1 MSENVRGLLE
11 DCRLQAQRRRPCFPT
26 CAAVDIHPC
35 SQESEEGPADSRVC
49 YRTGIL
55 TGTETR
61 GSRGPDPP
69 QRCVWRVTGVTV
81 HTWGPSC
88 SQLSLASPV
97 PIPPQDASTLPRC
110 FLPGRKLRP
119 GTMSLYRDQP
129 LHCATELLE
138 VEGGPS
144 SFSSHPP
151 PLQNTLVQQPPLS
164 HLSAFQLPNGH
175 IPVELPAPSRV
186 SVPKMGVRAR
196 IAEWPPRREQSQES
210 LLENG
215 QNGQLQPPLTRG
227 VTTRLPRRRSKDMEF
242 RDGLGGSSSSTFRAF
257 APLRQRSS
265 SEVTLSEQ
273 DEAEA
278 EARAGLFREYGST
291 SSIDVQGIP
300 EQSFFDMLSQ
310 FHQERPDQRS
320 AAPAHLG
327 ELLRV
332 EGTPEAASSQAS
344 TTPQPLAPTPRP
356 DDGTLGRGENRVRK
370 KSGGTESSLG
380 TSSLFRKLRSSSR
393 GEVEAGRGEIED
405 SRLVEPGKP
414 WLCPKSFAHYD
425 MQSILFDL
433 HAAATQRAFV
443 AQRRNTATGAS
454 AASTVSLAV
463 ARAMALGG
471 IEPGFSSTE
480 DLRCREQNSM
490 LGLDSGDG
498 IDGGQLLLSCPQFV
512 NETGGYFE
520 RNVSFLRS
528 SGSHSD
534 GSSCVEPSLSM
545 RCSNASVSVLEVPM
559 EQQITRLE
567 RLKHYSIELVD
578 QGARY
583 YRDYFHGREH
593 SNYFGT
599 DEKLGPVA
607 VSIRREKLDDTK
619 DFKDQYQYRII
630 LRTCELVTLRG
641 SIPEDAVP
649 STARHGTV
657 RGLPLKEVLEYVAPE
672 LNVSCLRLALSTPKV
687 TEQLLKLDEQGLSQ
701 KHKVGI
707 LLCRAGQSTEEEMY
721 NNEEAT
727 PAFQAFLDLLGEQ
740 VCLRGFTKYAAQLDT
755 KTDSTGTH
763 SLYTTYQDYEIMF
776 HVSTMLPYMPNNPQ
790 QLLRKR
796 HIGNDIVTII
806 FQEPGAL
813 PFTPQNIR
821 SHFQHVFVIVRVHNP
836 CSDNVCYSVA
846 VTRMKDVPPFG
857 PPILIGVTF
866 RDPEMFRDFLLA
878 KVINAENAAHKS
890 EKFHTMATRT
900 RQEYLRDL
908 AENCVSNTP
917 LDSAGKLNNLISLA
931 SKKRERARARE
942 GAELGAAGAIF
953 WRVWAQDFSGGGAE
967 LACMLGIS
975 SEYILLVDCATK
987 EVVFNCFCADIIG
1000 WTPDRVALKIFYGRG
1015 DHIAFR
1021 VPESRAQDIREV
1033 VQRLKMLTV
1042 GCETVDMTLRRNGL
1056 GQLGFHVRLDGTVAE
1071 VEEYGFAWQA
1081 GLRQGSRLVEICKV
1095 AAVTLSHEQMIDL
1108 LRTSVTVKVVII
1120 PPYDEGGPRRGCTEE
1135 YEMKTIE
1142 TKPEPEPIAA
1152 GYRPSHRAPAWRWDS
1167 PPSALSA
1174 PPPQRWTPM
1183 GPPQSISR
1191 THKALAPIPYREPQ
1205 HMPNKRPVSFPENH
1219 YNLTPTGGDRVIPY
1233 RNPSASFSTPGSGLS
1248 TAGLVG
1254 PGLGGPF
1261 VRYKPSPDR
1270 YGTPQR
1276 PLMGYESHLNLEMTS
1291 SGESSS
1297 GFTSQESTME
1307 RVKNEPL
1314 WHVPASSRGVPVGGG
1329 GTHKR
1334 PNRQDPQGK
1343 DSPNRHSKGE
1353 AQYSSHS
1360 SSNTLSSNASSSHS
1374 DERWFEGG
1382 GGGGA
1387 SGLNDPTEPDLD
1399 PLGKGGSSDSGID
1412 ASTLYTPTPNPKP
1425 AKPSRTHPGTPP
1437 KPLHNSATYSGL
1449 QELTGRS
1456 GDARRRESSPALT
1469 APPGQSKSYRTRTF
1483 PPPGAS
1489 ADAFKPR
1496 ACYTPQGYKT
1506 PSAEQLRPVRATTVT
1521 PTLSV
1526 PQGSGS
1532 GSKSLHGKNKHGTW
1546 QHREDTSVTTSTGTN
1561 TSTASSSDNSSC
1573 KQVDNNSKNVFG
1585 QPRLRASLRD
1595 LRSPRRAHKSTIED
1609 DLKKLI
1615 IMDNPGEAAHRDAS
1629 PRRTLQ
1635 RTFSDESLCSGRRDA
1650 SFATTPLF
1658 DAPATPSDLLF
1669 TCTLPT
1675 RRHAHSSSHTS
1686 MMSSKKEL
1694 SLTEVRDKVPPLRRI
1709 DPGLMPLPDTACGL
1723 EWSSLVNA
1731 AKAYE
1736 VQRAVSLFSLS
1747 DLQMGG
1753 PELRL
1758 APSPVQFHTPQT
1770 PRTTPT
1776 FSDEIASDLS
1786 GRLYHL
1792 EVMLKQLNSD
1802 LEKEKQDKVALLAEM
1817 ANLRENNQRLQEES
1831 LSASEQL
1838 RKFSEMLSAQGER
1851 K

>member
-1 MSENVRGLLE
+1 
-11 DCRLQAQRRRPCFPT
+11 
-26 CAAVDIHPC
+26 
-35 SQESEEGPADSRVC
+35 
-49 YRTGIL
+49 
-55 TGTETR
+55 
-61 GSRGPDPP
+61 
-69 QRCVWRVTGVTV
+69 
-81 HTWGPSC
+81 
-88 SQLSLASPV
+88 
-97 PIPPQDASTLPRC
+97 
-110 FLPGRKLRP
+110 
-119 GTMSLYRDQP
+119 MSLYRDRT
-129 LHCATELLE
+129 LHCTTEMLE
-138 VEGGPS
+138 VEGGPA
-144 SFSSHPP
+144 SFSSQPP
-151 PLQNTLVQQPPLS
+151 PLQNTLVQQPPSS
-164 HLSAFQLPNGH
+164 HHSAYRLPNGH
-175 IPVELPAPSRV
+175 VPVEPPCPSRV

-196 IAEWPPRREQSQES
+196 IAEWPPRRVQSRES

-215 QNGQLQPPLTRG
+215 QNGQPGSSLARG
-227 VTTRLPRRRSKDMEF
+227 GVARLPRRRSKDVEF
-242 RDGLGGSSSSTFRAF
+242 RDGLGGNSPSPFRAF
-257 APLRQRSS
+257 VPLRQRSS

-300 EQSFFDMLSQ
+300 EQSFFDMLNQ
-310 FHQERPDQRS
+310 FHKERPDQRS
-320 AAPAHLG
+320 TAPAHLE
-327 ELLRV
+327 ELLRA
-332 EGTPEAASSQAS
+332 EGTPEASSSQTS

-356 DDGTLGRGENRVRK
+356 DDGTLGRAENRVRK

-393 GEVEAGRGEIED
+393 GEAEVGRGEAED
-405 SRLVEPGKP
+405 SRPLEPGKP
-414 WLCPKSFAHYD
+414 WQCPKSFVHYD
-425 MQSILFDL
+425 VQSILFDL
-433 HAAATQRAFV
+433 HAAATQRAYV
-443 AQRRNTATGAS
+443 TQRRNTATGAS

-463 ARAMALGG
+463 SRAMALGG
-471 IEPGFSSTE
+471 MEPGFCSTE
-480 DLRCREQNSM
+480 DLRCQEQPSM
-490 LGLDSGDG
+490 PGLDPGDSVSSS
-498 IDGGQLLLSCPQFV
+498 QLLLSCPHFL
-512 NETGGYFE
+512 NETGGYSE
-520 RNVSFLRS
+520 RNVSFLSS
-528 SGSHSD
+528 SGGHGDNS
-534 GSSCVEPSLSM
+534 GCAKPAFSM
-545 RCSNASVSVLEVPM
+545 RCSNASVSVLEVSP
-559 EQQITRLE
+559 EQQLTRLE

-578 QGARY
+578 LGARY

-599 DEKLGPVA
+599 DDKLGPVA

-619 DFKDQYQYRII
+619 DLKDQYQYRVI

-641 SIPEDAVP
+641 SILEDAVP
-649 STARHGTV
+649 STARHSTV
-657 RGLPLKEVLEYVAPE
+657 RGLPLKEVLEYIAPE

-727 PAFQAFLDLLGEQ
+727 PAFHAFLDLLGEQ
-740 VCLRGFTKYAAQLDT
+740 VSLRGFTKYAAQLDT

-857 PPILIGVTF
+857 PPIPSGVTF
-866 RDPEMFRDFLLA
+866 RDPEVFRDFLLA

-942 GAELGAAGAIF
+942 GAELGAAGAVA
-953 WRVWAQDFSGGGAE
+953 WRVWAQDFSGGGVE

-975 SEYILLVDCATK
+975 AEYVLLVDCTTK
-987 EVVFNCFCADIIG
+987 EVVFNCFCADVIG
-1000 WTPDRVALKIFYGRG
+1000 WTPDRVAIKIFYGRG
-1015 DHIAFR
+1015 DHIAVR

-1033 VQRLKMLTV
+1033 VRRLKTLTV

-1120 PPYDEGGPRRGCTEE
+1120 PPYDEV
-1135 YEMKTIE
+1135 MKLRF
-1142 TKPEPEPIAA
+1142 ASHSS
-1152 GYRPSHRAPAWRWDS
+1152 PSLFPVCFVS
-1167 PPSALSA
+1167 
-1174 PPPQRWTPM
+1174 M
-1183 GPPQSISR
+1183 CGVCFVYVCQS
-1191 THKALAPIPYREPQ
+1191 
-1205 HMPNKRPVSFPENH
+1205 
-1219 YNLTPTGGDRVIPY
+1219 
-1233 RNPSASFSTPGSGLS
+1233 
-1248 TAGLVG
+1248 
-1254 PGLGGPF
+1254 
-1261 VRYKPSPDR
+1261 
-1270 YGTPQR
+1270 
-1276 PLMGYESHLNLEMTS
+1276 
-1291 SGESSS
+1291 
-1297 GFTSQESTME
+1297 
-1307 RVKNEPL
+1307 
-1314 WHVPASSRGVPVGGG
+1314 
-1329 GTHKR
+1329 
-1334 PNRQDPQGK
+1334 
-1343 DSPNRHSKGE
+1343 E

-1374 DERWFEGG
+1374 DERWFD

-1387 SGLNDPTEPDLD
+1387 GAGGLSDPAEPDLD
-1399 PLGKGGSSDSGID
+1399 LVKGGSSDSGID
-1412 ASTLYTPTPNPKP
+1412 ASTLYASSPNTKPT
-1425 AKPSRTHPGTPP
+1425 KPSRTHPGTPP

-1456 GDARRRESSPALT
+1456 GDARRRESSPAL
-1469 APPGQSKSYRTRTF
+1469 AVPSGQSKTYRTRTF

-1489 ADAFKPR
+1489 ADTFKPR
-1496 ACYTPQGYKT
+1496 
-1506 PSAEQLRPVRATTVT
+1506 
-1521 PTLSV
+1521 
-1526 PQGSGS
+1526 
-1532 GSKSLHGKNKHGTW
+1532 
-1546 QHREDTSVTTSTGTN
+1546 
-1561 TSTASSSDNSSC
+1561 
-1573 KQVDNNSKNVFG
+1573 QVDTNSKNVFG

-1615 IMDNPGEAAHRDAS
+1615 IMDNPGEAVHRDAS

-1658 DAPATPSDLLF
+1658 DTPATPSDLLF

-1675 RRHAHSSSHTS
+1675 RASLCRVVNYCSIPVPISTS
-1686 MMSSKKEL
+1686 EL
-1694 SLTEVRDKVPPLRRI
+1694 SLTEVRDKVPPLRRL

-1747 DLQMGG
+1747 ESQIGG

-1758 APSPVQFHTPQT
+1758 APSPVHFHTPQT

-1776 FSDEIASDLS
+1776 FRYSISLCLTHIHTKSFSDSEENSM
-1786 GRLYHL
+1786 HHT
-1792 EVMLKQLNSD
+1792 QLHS
-1802 LEKEKQDKVALLAEM
+1802 
-1817 ANLRENNQRLQEES
+1817 
-1831 LSASEQL
+1831 QL
-1838 RKFSEMLSAQGER
+1838 CCR
-1851 K
+1851 